1 MSTTF
6 PLLSWQ
12 INAHVP
18 DSANPG
24 DPGGRGTPD
33 VAGNADPET
42 GYQIEVNGQQTVTGG
57 TSAVAPLWAGLIAN
71 INQKLGHSVG
81 FINPVLYKLSAQ
93 DGIFSILQLGTT
105 I

>member
-6 PLLSWQ
+6 PLPSWQ

-24 DPGGRGTPD
+24 DSGRRGTPD

-57 TSAVAPLWAGLIAN
+57 
-71 INQKLGHSVG
+71 
-81 FINPVLYKLSAQ
+81 PVLLHLF
-93 DGIFSILQLGTT
+93 GLV
-105 I
+105 